1 MSDYQTILVE
11 RNEHIGI
18 VTLNRP
24 KEFNALNF
32 QLVEELIGALE
43 EFDNDDEVR
52 CIVITGA
59 NRSSGGNNE
68 ICRS

>member
-1 MSDYQTILVE
+1 MSDYQYILVE
-11 RNEHIGI
+11 RNEHVGI

-32 QLVEELIGALE
+32 QLVDELIDALE
-43 EFDNDDEVR
+43 ELDRDDQIR
-52 CIVITGA
+52 CLVITGA
-59 NRSSGGNNE
+59 SRSSRGDNK